1 MSEQWEPTIV
11 AFEEQ
16 DREVPPAPG
25 MILFTGSSTV
35 VKWSTLAEDFPFA
48 PVLNRGFGGSQVT
61 DLLEYFDRVIVAYRP
76 DVVVVYS
83 GDNDIA
89 AGRRPEQVLA
99 DFAELEA
106 AVHAALPETP
116 LLIVS
121 VKPSPNRWELAD
133 AMRQVNAGLERWA
146 DRTARTEIVDIWEPM
161 LGTDGLPRPEL
172 YSDGVHLTPEGYR
185 LWTERLAPP
194 LREVWESAD
203 QR

>member
-16 DREVPPAPG
+16 DREAPPAPG

-48 PVLNRGFGGSQVT
+48 PVLNRGFGGSQVP
-61 DLLEYFDRVIVAYRP
+61 DLLEYLDRVIVAYRP
-76 DVVVVYS
+76 GVVVVYS

-89 AGRRPEQVLA
+89 AGRQPEQVLA
-99 DFAELEA
+99 DLAELQTRI
-106 AVHAALPETP
+106 HSALPETP
-116 LLIVS
+116 LLIVT
-121 VKPSPNRWELAD
+121 VKPSPNRWGLAD
-133 AMRQVNAGLERWA
+133 AMREVNTGLARWA
-146 DRTARTEIVDIWEPM
+146 DGMDLTEIVDIWEPM
-161 LGTDGLPRPEL
+161 LGADGLPRPEL

-185 LWTERLAPP
+185 LWTARLAPR